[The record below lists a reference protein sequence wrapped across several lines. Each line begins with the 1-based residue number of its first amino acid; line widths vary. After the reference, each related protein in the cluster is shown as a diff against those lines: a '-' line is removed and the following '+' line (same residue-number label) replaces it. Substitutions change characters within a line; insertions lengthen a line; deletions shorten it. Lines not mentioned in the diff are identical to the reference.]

1 MCSSSS
7 RAAVQALVGELGR
20 RAGIDGLALDAA
32 GMVALQ
38 VDGHLVLHVAVEEDE
53 EAASALLYVPVGGLP
68 GQGRERLLR
77 RLLEANLA
85 GRGDPVVG
93 LHGASERV
101 VLLVAFRPATADW
114 AGFERLVEGL
124 LARAEELAAEIAA
137 EGGTPDDGQ
146 AISDL
151 RLMSMGLRA

>member
-1 MCSSSS
+1 MGSST

-20 RAGIDGLALDAA
+20 RAGIAGLALDAA

-38 VDGHLVLHVAVEEDE
+38 VDGRLVLHEAVEEDE
-53 EAASALLYVPVGGLP
+53 EGSALLYVPVGGLP

-85 GRGDPVVG
+85 GRGDTVVG

-101 VLLVAFRPATADW
+101 VLLAAFRPATADW

-137 EGGTPDDGQ
+137 EGGGAADEGG